1 MKRVLAA
8 VMVYSK
14 EPKAG
19 KLLATYILLMTL
31 TPEGRAQALDAPDY
45 ILAIEERISS
55 RDVQMMGLY
64 AVLGQYD
71 YVTIVEAAGNEAMAR
86 FSLQL
91 GVEAGMHIETMP
103 VIPASRLD
111 VDEEVEA
118 ASVSV
123 PTPQASS
130 VSEVRN

>member
-1 MKRVLAA
+1 
-8 VMVYSK
+8 MVYGK
-14 EPKAG
+14 EPQAG

-31 TPEGRAQALDAPDY
+31 TPEGRAQALEAPDY

-71 YVTIVEAAGNEAMAR
+71 YVTIVEAADNEAMAR
-86 FSLQL
+86 FSLEL

-111 VDEEVEA
+111 VDEDVKA
-118 ASVSV
+118 ASVSI
-123 PTPQASS
+123 PTPQTSS
-130 VSEVRN
+130 ASEVRN